1 MMQSSDNLHLA
12 FLRRLAGEPLS
23 VDRLRKGFE
32 LVALFF
38 DLCGIEAELLGSF
51 QIEGEEKDI
60 TLYEKEGGVPAG
72 EPLKFAFRLNNKRN
86 AVFYIYPETGSLSD
100 DEKEDLE
107 AFATEALLYLEILHL
122 KQETEKKGAGEST
135 EILPNASG
143 YIRDVTELMKRDIPL
158 KKYTAFYFNL
168 KDFGEINKRYG
179 RVKGDEV
186 LRDYAEIIKDFL
198 TKDEAAGH
206 LGGDNFMALIHKKR
220 QKDFINLLSDITI
233 FLESD
238 KEEEIHLSS
247 TIGVWDIQSDVA
259 YPGEVVSR
267 PSIALNQAKN
277 VIHQPIAYADDRLI
291 EQMHE
296 QRSVLKFF
304 SEALEKEEFVVYYQP
319 KVDSRN
325 RTLVGAEGL
334 VRWFHNG
341 KMISPGVFI
350 PALEGTGE
358 CLALD
363 YYVLK
368 RACRDIQSW
377 ISQGI
382 EPVTVS
388 VNFSRKD
395 LKDRKLADNINKIVE
410 ESGIDKSLIEVELT
424 ETVDTEEQG
433 VLSGFISKLYRK
445 GIMTAVDDFGSGY
458 SSLSTLRDFQVH
470 TLKLDR
476 SFVNTDDFSWKDEII
491 LRNIIHMAG
500 ELGMSVLCEG
510 VERDDQMALINSV
523 GCYVIQGYYFDRPL
537 PEEEFKERLKSKIY
551 Y

>member
-1 MMQSSDNLHLA
+1 
-12 FLRRLAGEPLS
+12 
-23 VDRLRKGFE
+23 
-32 LVALFF
+32 
-38 DLCGIEAELLGSF
+38 
-51 QIEGEEKDI
+51 
-60 TLYEKEGGVPAG
+60 
-72 EPLKFAFRLNNKRN
+72 
-86 AVFYIYPETGSLSD
+86 
-100 DEKEDLE
+100 
-107 AFATEALLYLEILHL
+107 
-122 KQETEKKGAGEST
+122 
-135 EILPNASG
+135 
-143 YIRDVTELMKRDIPL
+143 MKRDIPL

-220 QKDFINLLSDITI
+220 QQDFIKLLSDITI

-238 KEEEIHLSS
+238 KAEEIHLSS

-304 SEALEKEEFVVYYQP
+304 SEALQKEEFAVYYQP

-325 RTLVGAEGL
+325 RTLAGAEGL

-445 GIMTAVDDFGSGY
+445 GIMTAIDDFGSGF
-458 SSLSTLRDFQVH
+458 SSLYTLRDFQVH

-510 VERDDQMALINSV
+510 VERDDQLALLNSV
-523 GCYVIQGYYFDRPL
+523 R
-537 PEEEFKERLKSKIY
+537 
-551 Y
+551 